1 MDLSSKSYSP
11 SQAFL
16 QNSNLLS
23 AYGLPASMA
32 TSLAVSSS
40 MASPVYSGSTS
51 TGINQTS
58 KSRSNGQSI
67 GSPPL
72 NAGASSDSAVYST
85 SSTSYRGTEHFPYG
99 LSGVAMPSYGYPGDM
114 YQFTSNGYPR
124 KSRTCSYCGKV
135 FTRSTTRRYHEK
147 RCPLLRAAVSSYIG
161 EETVRGNHTTPAEE
175 RHENNNTSTGQSF
188 GPVSAIG
195 IGQTSDSQGNATS
208 ILLTPPPPVERRED
222 NSVSGYTSVIV
233 KQETHEPDQAA
244 LGGTVPHS
252 QEHDMSSI
260 LRLTPESGGSPNRT
274 ETSSGSLNFLS
285 QGIDLIS
292 SSHTSS
298 GQRQENTSL
307 FSSDFNRE
315 QLLHNQSDLERSLNQ
330 SGNYTMDAHDPNEF
344 DTDDINY
351 DMRNNYHT
359 SVYDSKQEGVSPK
372 SDISGDNFDIHGET
386 GDDTGDNEIGNEN
399 DSSQEKKDRLLMGDF
414 KCGIC
419 SKTFE
424 STGKLHLHEQL
435 HTKFKPYTCRF
446 CGQRF
451 AKASM
456 RVDHEK
462 QHKGEDINCVCA
474 VCGSLFTSLQT
485 LKAHMRRGHQEGPWL
500 CRHCG
505 KASLV
510 QTELKEHLLSHN
522 LPKMER
528 DSLSY
533 LRDGSEKDALTDEDD
548 NANNDNLDET
558 EMDTNELSAQPP
570 PPPPP
575 SFSTSQA
582 DGGHELEE
590 SKQVME
596 NCHECKRDFPKGYL
610 SFHLKSHEAQ
620 KPYSCPICGKR
631 FGYKNNM
638 KSHIK
643 LHTGVK
649 PFQCNICGAKFT
661 RGSTLRRHARRHG
674 IIAESVWDLF
684 IKPDYKT
691 GRSKRTYSK
700 HLNRNNSFL
709 TPHTSPSVTSKSN
722 DLTLP
727 GGNHDASTLNYL
739 DPSQQQHAAAAIAV
753 TSSQSALYSMYTGFT
768 QHLTSRNLFPP
779 RPTTSPQAP
788 QIPQSVSIGYD
799 TSSQGPQLD
808 ALNLSIQK
816 PADQQSDQ
824 SSVSNT
830 SVERSRSRSR
840 SLSGSESRR
849 SSYAPIRPGHNDLAV
864 QVNLCCGRNNSEVML
879 SSPQSMVMAQLMSPT
894 APAGSMEATSPSS
907 LHSGKD
913 YDFIS
918 AMVASGKL
926 FRCYHCDCFF
936 MEYAMYRI
944 HAKLHA
950 RDFSRP
956 FVCPV
961 CGEDCHDKMYFSL
974 HVSEHLR

>member
-16 QNSNLLS
+16 QNSSLLS
-23 AYGLPASMA
+23 SYGLPANLA

-40 MASPVYSGSTS
+40 MASPVYSGSAS
-51 TGINQTS
+51 TGISQTP

-67 GSPPL
+67 ASPPL
-72 NAGASSDSAVYST
+72 NTGASSDNTVYST
-85 SSTSYRGTEHFPYG
+85 GNASYRGTEHFPYG

-161 EETVRGNHTTPAEE
+161 EETVRGNHTAPAEE
-175 RHENNNTSTGQSF
+175 RLEKSKSTSTGQSF
-188 GPVSAIG
+188 GPVSASG
-195 IGQTSDSQGNATS
+195 IGQTSDPQGNATS

-222 NSVSGYTSVIV
+222 SLVSGYTSVIV
-233 KQETHEPDQAA
+233 KQENHELDQAA
-244 LGGTVPHS
+244 LGGTDSHS

-307 FSSDFNRE
+307 FTSDFNRE
-315 QLLHNQSDLERSLNQ
+315 QLLQNQSDLERSLNQ
-330 SGNYTMDAHDPNEF
+330 SGNYTLDVQDPNEF
-344 DTDDINY
+344 DTEDINY
-351 DMRNNYHT
+351 DMPNNYHT
-359 SVYDSKQEGVSPK
+359 SVYKSRQEGVSPK
-372 SDISGDNFDIHGET
+372 SEISGDNFNIQGET
-386 GDDTGDNEIGNEN
+386 GDDTGDIEMGNEN
-399 DSSQEKKDRLLMGDF
+399 DSSQEIKDRILMGVF

-435 HTKFKPYTCRF
+435 HTRFKSYTCKF

-451 AKASM
+451 AKVSM
-456 RVDHEK
+456 RVEHEK
-462 QHKGEDINCVCA
+462 QHEGEDINCA
-474 VCGSLFTSLQT
+474 VCGSLFTNLRT

-510 QTELKEHLLSHN
+510 QTELKDHLLSHN

-528 DSLSY
+528 VSLLY
-533 LRDGSEKDALTDEDD
+533 LRDGSENDALTDEDG
-548 NANNDNLDET
+548 NANNNNLDET
-558 EMDTNELSAQPP
+558 IETEMDKSELSTQ
-570 PPPPP
+570 PPP

-582 DGGHELEE
+582 DGGHESEE
-590 SKQVME
+590 PTQAME

-610 SFHLKSHEAQ
+610 NFHLKSHEAQ

-691 GRSKRTYSK
+691 GRSKKAYSK

-709 TPHTSPSVTSKSN
+709 TPHTSTSITTQSN

-727 GGNHDASTLNYL
+727 GGNHDASALNYL

-753 TSSQSALYSMYTGFT
+753 NSNQSALYSMYTGFT
-768 QHLTSRNLFPP
+768 QHITSRNMFPP
-779 RPTTSPQAP
+779 NHTTSPEAA
-788 QIPQSVSIGYD
+788 QIPHSIGYD

-816 PADQQSDQ
+816 PVDQQSDQ
-824 SSVSNT
+824 SSISNA

-849 SSYAPIRPGHNDLAV
+849 SAYAPIRPGHNDSAV

-879 SSPQSMVMAQLMSPT
+879 SSPQSMMMTQMMSPT
-894 APAGSMEATSPSS
+894 APAGSIEATSPSS
-907 LHSGKD
+907 LQSGKD
-913 YDFIS
+913 YDFIA

-944 HAKLHA
+944 HAKLHS